1 VTTPHFRAAHLSFPE
16 TNKKQSSR
24 KGDND
29 TFERRASFR
38 AELNISSRF
47 WRRRLHASSVR
58 RFQNHLESLPRS
70 PFAVVAQQQVT
81 AGEALSFIS
90 GLLPMTLL

>member
-1 VTTPHFRAAHLSFPE
+1 VTTPHFRAAHLSFPK

-24 KGDND
+24 KGDNG
-29 TFERRASFR
+29 TFERRDPFR
-38 AELNISSRF
+38 AELYLSFQF
-47 WRRRLHASSVR
+47 WRRRLHASNVR
-58 RFQNHLESLPRS
+58 RFQNDLESLPRN
-70 PFAVVAQQQVT
+70 PLAVVAQQQVT